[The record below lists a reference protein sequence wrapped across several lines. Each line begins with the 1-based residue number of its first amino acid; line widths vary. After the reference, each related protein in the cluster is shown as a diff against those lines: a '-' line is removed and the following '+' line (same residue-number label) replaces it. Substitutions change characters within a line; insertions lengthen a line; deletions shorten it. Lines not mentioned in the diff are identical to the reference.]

1 MLHFS
6 CICIMLY
13 LSNTLYIS
21 FKYQEEGEYM
31 HFNVKEDIIQLT
43 PLWKGERFEDGR
55 PKVSDEDIA
64 ELKKLTQEQI
74 WESLW
79 ENDYKN
85 QFESH
90 LMRIHEDDRKLI
102 GRAVTAAYIPSRPD
116 LFDVVEEIGHSEGR
130 KGTHNLWVV
139 DKLVDGDL
147 PAGPEC
153 RHPLRAG
160 R

>member
-1 MLHFS
+1 
-6 CICIMLY
+6 
-13 LSNTLYIS
+13 
-21 FKYQEEGEYM
+21 M
-31 HFNVKEDIIQLT
+31 HFNVKEDILQLT

-90 LMRIHEDDRKLI
+90 LMQIHEE
-102 GRAVTAAYIPSRPD
+102 S
-116 LFDVVEEIGHSEGR
+116 
-130 KGTHNLWVV
+130 
-139 DKLVDGDL
+139 
-147 PAGPEC
+147 
-153 RHPLRAG
+153 
-160 R
+160 